1 MREQDGVLAAYENW
15 APTYDTMPNP
25 TRDLDAQVL
34 RKVLRGRLGGCA
46 LELGCGTGKNTL
58 WLAEQVDRL
67 IAVDFSAAM
76 LQRAKQRVGREV
88 EFHVGD
94 IRNEWPAA
102 SASLNAVVG
111 NLVLEHIED
120 LGSVY
125 SEAARVLRDDGWFF
139 LSELHPFRQ
148 YGGSGAR
155 YSTDAGEIRVPVYT
169 HHIAEYIGAGLQRG
183 FELVECGEWF
193 TTADKHEDKAPR
205 LLTLLW
211 RKK

>member
-1 MREQDGVLAAYENW
+1 MREQDGMLAAYENW
-15 APTYDTMPNP
+15 ASTYDTMPNP

-34 RKVLRGRLGGCA
+34 RKVLRCRLAGCA

-120 LGSVY
+120 LGS
-125 SEAARVLRDDGWFF
+125 SLPRSRARAARRWVVLSQRVAPVSPIRWQRCALLDGCRGNKGPG
-139 LSELHPFRQ
+139 LYAP
-148 YGGSGAR
+148 YSGIYR
-155 YSTDAGEIRVPVYT
+155 
-169 HHIAEYIGAGLQRG
+169 RG
-183 FELVECGEWF
+183 FAERF
-193 TTADKHEDKAPR
+193 
-205 LLTLLW
+205 
-211 RKK
+211 